1 MPRGSSSRARADR
14 RSRASSIV
22 APGRWR
28 IDAARSPLVAASSSA
43 WVVSPTGSRP
53 ASAAAART
61 AARSTVRGQVLAAQ
75 VAERVAA
82 DAVPGEPAQGAVAPP
97 RGVQGRGLLRV
108 VDEDD
113 DPAVEAVDGARE
125 PGLDA
130 EADLGGL
137 PVLELDPLV
146 SEALGELDR
155 RRVRLDP
162 GEPARGVEPHQ
173 LLADAARTADDPVD
187 GQRIEHLVRDDRAD
201 GRRRRPP
208 GRPRRLERGSKPG
221 RVEPRVERLEPRELD
236 LHRPVA
242 DRLEQRGA
250 GVSKRDQQALRERA
264 GALRRARRP
273 RRAPDARAPSTPPRS
288 TGRPRPRR
296 SGGSR
301 GR

>member
-14 RSRASSIV
+14 RSSASSSV

-28 IDAARSPLVAASSSA
+28 VDAARSPLVAASSSA

-53 ASAAAART
+53 ARAAAART
-61 AARSTVRGQVLAAQ
+61 AARSTVAVRSWRPRWRNGSPPTPCRANPR
-75 VAERVAA
+75 RV
-82 DAVPGEPAQGAVAPP
+82 PSRRLGRIE
-97 RGVQGRGLLRV
+97 GRGLLRV

-146 SEALGELDR
+146 PEALGELDR

-162 GEPARGVEPHQ
+162 GEPARRVEPHQ

-187 GQRIEHLVRDDRAD
+187 GQRIEHLVRDDRAGD
-201 GRRRRPP
+201 RRAVRQVVAVASSAAPSPAASSRA
-208 GRPRRLERGSKPG
+208 RSA
-221 RVEPRVERLEPRELD
+221 VDPRELD
-236 LHRPVA
+236 LDRPVA

-250 GVSKRDQQALRERA
+250 GVSKRGQHALRERA
-264 GALRRARRP
+264 RPGAVLDDHERRRTPQRQPTPARAAARP
-273 RRAPDARAPSTPPRS
+273 RR
-288 TGRPRPRR
+288 RR